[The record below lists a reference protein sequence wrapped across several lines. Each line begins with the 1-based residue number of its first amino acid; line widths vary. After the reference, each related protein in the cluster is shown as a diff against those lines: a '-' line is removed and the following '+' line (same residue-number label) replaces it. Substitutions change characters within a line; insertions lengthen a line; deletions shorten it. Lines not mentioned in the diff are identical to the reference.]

1 MGDEG
6 VLREVAKAASLDEEA
21 AVEAGWDL
29 DRISALRSV
38 REEAL
43 GIGVHGVPT
52 IATREQVLYY
62 GVSSPGKIHALL
74 ANR

>member
-1 MGDEG
+1 M
-6 VLREVAKAASLDEEA
+6 
-21 AVEAGWDL
+21 
-29 DRISALRSV
+29 RSV

-52 IATREQVLYY
+52 IATKEEVLYY
-62 GVSSPGKIHALL
+62 GAASPGKIHALL

>member
-1 MGDEG
+1 M
-6 VLREVAKAASLDEEA
+6 REVAKSAVLDQEA
-21 AVEAGWDL
+21 AVEAAWDK
-29 DRISALRSV
+29 DRISGLRSV

-52 IATREQVLYY
+52 IGTREEVLYY
-62 GVSSPGKIHALL
+62 GAASPGKIHALL